1 MKVKSEVWVKF
12 PAIHVCLQIKYFMW
26 YVIKIKADDTLR
38 QTLDVS
44 QHITLC
50 RYIQYIVWGLDEYIL
65 SLRDKTHYQLTS
77 SKYMNF
83 LALIPSTFLF

>member
-1 MKVKSEVWVKF
+1 
-12 PAIHVCLQIKYFMW
+12 MW

-38 QTLDVS
+38 KTLDVS
-44 QHITLC
+44 TSLYVGTYSIF
-50 RYIQYIVWGLDEYIL
+50 WGPDEYIL

-77 SKYMNF
+77 SKFINF